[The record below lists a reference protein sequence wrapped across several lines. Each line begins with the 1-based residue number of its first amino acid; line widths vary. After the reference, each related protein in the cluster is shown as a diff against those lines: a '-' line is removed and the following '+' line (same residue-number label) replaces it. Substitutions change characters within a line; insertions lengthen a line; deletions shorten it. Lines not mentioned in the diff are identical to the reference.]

1 MTVQVL
7 LFSFFLVIRLLIE
20 TYLLYFLYLS
30 SKWVS
35 KKPNG
40 ALFDSFRN
48 HAAMETSAQILHQR
62 QTSRI

>member
-1 MTVQVL
+1 MIVQVL
-7 LFSFFLVIRLLIE
+7 LFFFLVIRLLIE
-20 TYLLYFLYLS
+20 TFILCLS

-40 ALFDSFRN
+40 ALFDSIRN
-48 HAAMETSAQILHQR
+48 HAAMETSAQILHQW

>member
-1 MTVQVL
+1 MIVQVL
-7 LFSFFLVIRLLIE
+7 LFIFFFVIRLPE

-30 SKWVS
+30 SKSVS

-40 ALFDSFRN
+40 ALFDSIRN

-62 QTSRI
+62 KTSRI